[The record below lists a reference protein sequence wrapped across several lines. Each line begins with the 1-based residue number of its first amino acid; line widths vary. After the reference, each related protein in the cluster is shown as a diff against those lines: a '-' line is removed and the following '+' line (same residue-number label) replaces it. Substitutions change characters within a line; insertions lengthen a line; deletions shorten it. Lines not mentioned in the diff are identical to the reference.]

1 MVFPGRGIMSKFQK
15 SRYYFCQLKEDFF
28 KSHPHDVLRGMEG
41 GREALLLYIELLLES
56 AGHEGHLL
64 FNDHMPFTPELISA
78 KFQTPIEVVKSS
90 LDLLGML
97 ELVVKT
103 ESGELILPK
112 FAKYVGSKTE
122 MADYMANRREKKDE
136 GLQEDKEGIT
146 KDNNVIN
153 SIENRDKSTENITSA
168 SHSPACAGARDA
180 SPSSD
185 SAPFDFDWL
194 VTDFE
199 KLDVSRRFMAGRV
212 ITREELKAWYDWQNE
227 IGQWKLGGGLAITK
241 ANYRKY
247 VSYGIPKIRR
257 MLRERSKGAAVE
269 GGQTLHQIT
278 REEFAAYCAKQNEGF
293 SVPQI
298 TGEEEEAV
306 WASLVA
312 LNYHLLNG
320 QVVTTDN
327 IGYFTRPELKRLR
340 EEAEA
345 NRQQAEQEDVYE
357 DPLFKKFQEYI
368 SWAKEAWQL
377 RERLGDEKI
386 KAMDKYGCLDKVRE
400 WAKQGLVP
408 KIEDMHKY
416 TVKDMALKARD
427 RVRRIRAAEKQAK
440 DRKAVQSG
448 AAA

>member
-1 MVFPGRGIMSKFQK
+1 MSKFQK

-56 AGHEGHLL
+56 AGHDGHLL

-90 LDLLGML
+90 LNLLGML

-146 KDNNVIN
+146 KDNKFIN
-153 SIENRDKSTENITSA
+153 SIENRDKSTENIISA
-168 SHSPACAGARDA
+168 SHSPACAGAREDSA

-185 SAPFDFDWL
+185 SPFDLEWFL
-194 VTDFE
+194 TDFE
-199 KLDVSRRFMAGRV
+199 KLDVSRRFVAGRP
-212 ITREELKAWYDWQNE
+212 ITREELTAWYEWQRDV
-227 IGQWKLGGGLAITK
+227 GQWKLGGGLLINKT
-241 ANYRKY
+241 NYRKF
-247 VSYGIPKIRR
+247 VMYGIPKIRKA
-257 MLRERSKGAAVE
+257 LRERSKGAAVE

-377 RERLGDEKI
+377 RDRLGDEKI